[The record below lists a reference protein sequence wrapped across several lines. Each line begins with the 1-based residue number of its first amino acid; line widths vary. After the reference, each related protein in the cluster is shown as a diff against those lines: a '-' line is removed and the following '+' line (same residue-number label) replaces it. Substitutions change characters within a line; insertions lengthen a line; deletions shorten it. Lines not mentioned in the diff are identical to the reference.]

1 MAYSAP
7 TIGPTGLT
15 IPGYNDYLQYLQVQ
29 LLAIYGAACYLGNSS
44 PDYQDIAIRALIA
57 FDTVTAIQQVYLNQ
71 NPLTAIGPSL
81 DLIGQQIGT
90 ARKSASFSTAS
101 VAITGTP
108 GTVINNGIVQDN
120 VGNYWNLPPT
130 VTIGVSGTVSVT
142 ATAQLLGNITAN
154 PNVITIVVNAT
165 QGWLTVT
172 NPAAAAPGQPVEVDS
187 IYRARLQLSNALPS
201 ITLVAGTAAALAQ
214 ILGVTRS
221 VVYENQTGSTQS
233 YGTCSTS
240 STTVT
245 LLVGYP
251 FDSTMVGNAII
262 ISGVS
267 YTIASVT
274 NATTLVLT
282 GSAGTQTNVVFQT
295 TTPVAS
301 LGPAHSITCVVEG
314 GSTSAI
320 AQAVYANK
328 GIGCLTNGSTT
339 VAYVDPNNRGIS
351 ENISFDILAYV
362 QIYVGIT
369 VTPLAGF
376 TTATAAQIQTNIIN
390 YLNSLEIG
398 ESVRY
403 GALISAAQAGFNLD
417 APIFTITAM
426 SIGAGVVTTGNP
438 VQFSTA
444 LTIASGAGTA
454 NGQVVIGSG
463 IAAGT
468 TVSSGGGTTSIVL
481 SAAATANG
489 TGVSL
494 AFFSLLSA
502 FVDIAIPYNAAA
514 QGLAPNVIVTS

>member
-1 MAYSAP
+1 M
-7 TIGPTGLT
+7 
-15 IPGYNDYLQYLQVQ
+15 
-29 LLAIYGAACYLGNSS
+29 
-44 PDYQDIAIRALIA
+44 
-57 FDTVTAIQQVYLNQ
+57 
-71 NPLTAIGPSL
+71 
-81 DLIGQQIGT
+81 
-90 ARKSASFSTAS
+90 
-101 VAITGTP
+101 
-108 GTVINNGIVQDN
+108 
-120 VGNYWNLPPT
+120 
-130 VTIGVSGTVSVT
+130 
-142 ATAQLLGNITAN
+142 
-154 PNVITIVVNAT
+154 
-165 QGWLTVT
+165 
-172 NPAAAAPGQPVEVDS
+172 
-187 IYRARLQLSNALPS
+187 
-201 ITLVAGTAAALAQ
+201 
-214 ILGVTRS
+214 
-221 VVYENQTGSTQS
+221 
-233 YGTCSTS
+233 
-240 STTVT
+240 
-245 LLVGYP
+245 
-251 FDSTMVGNAII
+251 
-262 ISGVS
+262 
-267 YTIASVT
+267 
-274 NATTLVLT
+274 
-282 GSAGTQTNVVFQT
+282 
-295 TTPVAS
+295 
-301 LGPAHSITCVVEG
+301 
-314 GSTSAI
+314 
-320 AQAVYANK
+320 
-328 GIGCLTNGSTT
+328 
-339 VAYVDPNNRGIS
+339 
-351 ENISFDILAYV
+351 